1 MKDYSESFIK
11 LTQLMQQYQ
20 KAILKGEFAAS
31 ADIAVN
37 MQLAAVAMQEW
48 SEAQVEQSTTQTL

>member
-11 LTQLMQQYQ
+11 LTQLMKQYQ
-20 KAILKGEFAAS
+20 KAILKGEFNAS
-31 ADIAVN
+31 VDIAIN
-37 MQLAAVAMQEW
+37 MQIACLNMQEW